1 MDIVSKTRHPGLW
14 KSSAVAAVNERLSDA
29 VLNSREIGIGM
40 LRLNCVQCHLGPGF
54 YSKSHDPG
62 LHQHD
67 DTQIEIPLAGRFDFS
82 VEQSKIPLKPA
93 QALLIPRLTTHTWH
107 TSGGFMLGI
116 QFSVKDAFGK
126 ETSLPLIG
134 KRGSRVVS
142 APALTAHLRQ
152 LIDLIASR
160 RGSLLTSV
168 LASSLLM
175 ILIAEVLD
183 EACRFSHNPKAEE
196 SGRGRLLYDRTCAF
210 ITSNLDR
217 SLTARDLAIQAG
229 VSFRQIA
236 RIFLQYGNESP
247 HQSILRLRLDRAQA
261 MMEKNPATPVKE
273 VAYACGFS
281 SPAHFSMAFKKSCGV
296 SPSTYAAR
304 KVVRR

>member
-1 MDIVSKTRHPGLW
+1 MDIVSKSLHPGLW
-14 KSSAVAAVNERLSDA
+14 KSSAVAAVNERLADA
-29 VLNSREIGIGM
+29 VLNSREIGIGT
-40 LRLNCVQCHLGPGF
+40 LRLSCVQCHLGPGF
-54 YSKSHDPG
+54 YSKRHKPG
-62 LHQHD
+62 LHQHAD
-67 DTQIEIPLAGRFDFS
+67 SQIEIPLAGRFVFS
-82 VEQSKIPLKPA
+82 VEQSNVPLKPA
-93 QALLIPRLTTHTWH
+93 QALLIPRLSTHTWH

-126 ETSLPLIG
+126 ETSLPLVG
-134 KRGSRVVS
+134 KRCSQVVS
-142 APALTAHLRQ
+142 TPALTAHLRQ
-152 LIDLIASR
+152 MIDLVASR
-160 RGSLLTSV
+160 RGSPLTPV
-168 LASSLLM
+168 LSSSLLM

-183 EACRFSHNPKAEE
+183 EACRFSKNPEPE
-196 SGRGRLLYDRTCAF
+196 GPGRGRLLYERTCAF

-247 HQSILRLRLDRAQA
+247 HQSILRLRLERAQV
-261 MMEKNPATPVKE
+261 MMENNSATPIKR
-273 VAYACGFS
+273 VAYVCGFS
-281 SPAHFSMAFKKSCGV
+281 SPAHFSMSFKKSCGV

>member
-14 KSSAVAAVNERLSDA
+14 KSSVAAVSERLADA
-29 VLNSREIGIGM
+29 VLNSREIGIGT
-40 LRLNCVQCHLGPGF
+40 LRLSCVQCHLGPGL

-62 LHQHD
+62 LHQHAD
-67 DTQIEIPLAGRFDFS
+67 SQIEIPLAGRFGFS
-82 VEQSKIPLKPA
+82 VEQSNVPLKTA
-93 QALLIPRLTTHTWH
+93 QALLIPRLTMHTWH

-134 KRGSRVVS
+134 KLCSQVVS
-142 APALTAHLRQ
+142 TPALTAHLRQ
-152 LIDLIASR
+152 LMDLVAFR
-160 RGSLLTSV
+160 RGSPLTPV
-168 LASSLLM
+168 LSSSLLM

-183 EACRFSHNPKAEE
+183 EACRFSKNPEAEAA
-196 SGRGRLLYDRTCAF
+196 GRGRLLYDRTCAF
-210 ITSNLDR
+210 ITSNLER

-261 MMEKNPATPVKE
+261 MIEKDPAIPIKE